1 MEPMHSPRLSL
12 KACYSKA
19 WRAFA
24 KWWIP
29 ICLLAGILM
38 VFQLGP
44 KQLARAES
52 SAVGQTIEQI
62 VSAFEQNDLERIE
75 DLAIE
80 LNETA
85 WAYAQKVMTFAL
97 YALPFAAIL
106 SILLLGTSV
115 MAVKNQRRRYPPG
128 RVILIAG
135 VNLVIAVVKIAL
147 IFLLLP
153 LGLFIYIKLY
163 FVTLLMLEEGH
174 SPARAIKSSW
184 QITNGDFWPLFG
196 MMAINS
202 LLQLALAPTIIGL
215 IPATGFA
222 NTARAAAYS
231 MLR

>member
-1 MEPMHSPRLSL
+1 METMQPPRLSL
-12 KACYSKA
+12 KTCYSKA
-19 WRAFA
+19 WKAFA

-29 ICLLAGILM
+29 ICLVAGILM
-38 VFQLGP
+38 VFQIGP

-52 SAVGQTIEQI
+52 AAVGQTVEQI
-62 VSAFEQNDLERIE
+62 VSAFEQNDLERVE
-75 DLAIE
+75 ELAIE

-85 WAYAQKVMTFAL
+85 WAYAKKVMTFAL

-106 SILLLGTSV
+106 TILLLCVSV
-115 MAVKNQRRRYPPG
+115 MAVKNRRTRYPPG
-128 RVILIAG
+128 RIVLIAA
-135 VNLVIAVVKIAL
+135 VNLMLAVVKISL

-184 QITNGDFWPLFG
+184 QITEGNLGSLFG
-196 MMAINS
+196 MVAINS
-202 LLQLALAPTIIGL
+202 LLQLALAPTLIGL